1 MGKIATEQEAYERSE
16 MAGSSDS
23 NKCITA
29 SEARRITNL
38 EVYGD
43 YADNQ
48 LVQLADL
55 HQEFS
60 VCDITLE
67 WNEDSSDGG
76 ISDIEVLSNNKQ
88 VFYKNISLGSGSI
101 KVYQGDDII
110 VRFKYNNS
118 DSNSHQFQ
126 YNLNNEPAVK
136 FTLGGYEE
144 RTIVLYNEQI
154 SYDESFVWDVQ
165 QLS

>member
-1 MGKIATEQEAYERSE
+1 MGKIATIKEAYERSE

-23 NKCITA
+23 NKCITVN
-29 SEARRITNL
+29 EARRITNL

-48 LVQLADL
+48 LVQLSDL
-55 HQEFS
+55 HQTFS

-67 WNEDSSDGG
+67 WSEDSSDGG
-76 ISDIEVLSNNKQ
+76 LGEVEVLANNKQ

-110 VRFKYNNS
+110 LRFKYNNS